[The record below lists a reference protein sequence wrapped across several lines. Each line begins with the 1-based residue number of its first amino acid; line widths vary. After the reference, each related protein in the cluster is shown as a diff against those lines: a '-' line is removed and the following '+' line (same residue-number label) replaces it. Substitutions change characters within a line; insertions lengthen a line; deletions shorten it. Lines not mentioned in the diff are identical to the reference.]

1 MLTLQV
7 VLPLTNVYVNVI
19 YLEIYPKAS
28 SFAGSAQCI
37 ICTRQLDFAEE
48 VRD

>member
-28 SFAGSAQCI
+28 YYAESAQSVLFI
-37 ICTRQLDFAEE
+37 R
-48 VRD
+48 VN

>member
-7 VLPLTNVYVNVI
+7 VPPLTNVYVNVI

-28 SFAGSAQCI
+28 SFAGSAQSV
-37 ICTRQLDFAEE
+37 LF
-48 VRD
+48 VRVN